1 MRQLNYGVHNQRGCM
16 GMKIP
21 NILVCNKESY
31 ASGSNCLIVT
41 ALLCVLAI
49 TKKIELT
56 F

>member
-1 MRQLNYGVHNQRGCM
+1 MSIEM
-16 GMKIP
+16 P
-21 NILVCNKESY
+21 NMPVCNTQSY